1 MVSREENPEDRR
13 QKLVEITDK
22 GLKLLDEMFDC
33 EKSSDRLLSNLS
45 LEEIDQLN
53 KLLDK
58 VREK

>member
-22 GLKLLDEMFDC
+22 GLKLLDKMFDC
-33 EKSSDRLLSNLS
+33 EKSSDKLLSNLS
-45 LEEIDQLN
+45 LDEIDQLN

-58 VREK
+58 IREK